1 MPLQELEKNKKPEI
15 IEELPVTAEEPKKG
29 KSGEIENS
37 SLWQRIKNKVLRP
50 IKNVVFAIYNRI
62 VLGKNYSDTVAKDYD
77 RARDEGL
84 IDGMFDDGEYVPE
97 DLTPEELA
105 QEKKVLE
112 DFERED
118 LGDMFDAPLVEQK
131 VAQKDMTTILK
142 EKINELSEKD
152 NVDKIKLVSRSNVL
166 NNEIFLEK
174 DDSNNILISFKGKNL
189 HKDFILYPPYEEQDI
204 DKLTQ
209 EYQNFFSEVKK
220 QREIELEVMKMFE
233 DPKQTK
239 EDAQTKEDKE
249 TEEEKTETQ
258 EISEEKEDVAEIP
271 DFSDE
276 KPQQENEL
284 ESDVS
289 EIPDFNEDEK
299 SSITYIALSKDAFN
313 KCVEKAENG
322 DKVLAQTK
330 TKDKSLAD
338 VLFERDNE
346 EDRITIDEVVQSP
359 KNTKNALNNI
369 VDKNKQKEFKTAVIT
384 TVETMKTYNEKG
396 DYVVASDTLT
406 AKLSVKE
413 EELTISVET
422 LSGEVKEATIAYPP
436 EKSEVTQTIADL
448 LSQPEQNRTADQPL
462 VVSVAE
468 DIIEGEPPITQ
479 VEIGNTKTAQE
490 AYEASFAEMLER
502 DIDGFEPDENGEMT
516 EIDRGDDYSK

>member
-1 MPLQELEKNKKPEI
+1 MTENIAAEPIRPDYDKPNYDPEKIAPYTLEDPLTFL
-15 IEELPVTAEEPKKG
+15 
-29 KSGEIENS
+29 SGEKVTTPGE
-37 SLWQRIKNKVLRP
+37 WQRRRREILD
-50 IKNVVFAIYNRI
+50 IFAKEM
-62 VLGKNYSDTVAKDYD
+62 LGK
-77 RARDEGL
+77 EPPL
-84 IDGMFDDGEYVPE
+84 PE
-97 DLTPEELA
+97 CVVTEL
-105 QEKKVLE
+105 V
-112 DFERED
+112 
-118 LGDMFDAPLVEQK
+118 
-131 VAQKDMTTILK
+131 
-142 EKINELSEKD
+142 
-152 NVDKIKLVSRSNVL
+152 
-166 NNEIFLEK
+166 
-174 DDSNNILISFKGKNL
+174 
-189 HKDFILYPPYEEQDI
+189 
-204 DKLTQ
+204 
-209 EYQNFFSEVKK
+209 
-220 QREIELEVMKMFE
+220 
-233 DPKQTK
+233 
-239 EDAQTKEDKE
+239 
-249 TEEEKTETQ
+249 
-258 EISEEKEDVAEIP
+258 EEKEDVAEIP

-338 VLFERDNE
+338 VLFEKDNE
-346 EDRITIDEVVQSP
+346 EDRITIGEVVQSP

-384 TVETMKTYNEKG
+384 SVETMKTYNEKG

-436 EKSEVTQTIADL
+436 EKSEVTQTITDL

-468 DIIEGEPPITQ
+468 AIIEDKLPDDDSLTDISIGED
-479 VEIGNTKTAQE
+479 KT
-490 AYEASFAEMLER
+490 FAEMLEESYSNSN
-502 DIDGFEPDENGEMT
+502 FEYKDGEMI
-516 EIDRGDDYSK
+516 EIEEEQGDDFDL